1 MTKTPNNPFL
11 GDGGIH
17 HVALRVAD
25 LEKSLAF
32 YIDVL
37 GCVEKV
43 RWNESPKR
51 IVLLDLGNGS
61 YIELFENGQNKPKAD
76 DAFWHIALRVA
87 DADAAFK
94 RCRDAECESYVE
106 PKSLENLGGKGINVR
121 LAFVKGPD
129 GELIEFFQS
138 DGL

>member
-1 MTKTPNNPFL
+1 MQKSPNNKL
-11 GDGGIH
+11 IGDGGLH
-17 HVALRVAD
+17 HVALRVRD
-25 LEKSLAF
+25 FEKSIAF
-32 YIDVL
+32 YTNVL

-43 RWNESPKR
+43 RWNETPKR
-51 IVLLDLGNGS
+51 IVLLDTGNGS
-61 YIELFENGQNKPKAD
+61 YIELFESGQNSPKPD

-94 RCRDAECESYVE
+94 RCRDAGCESYVE
-106 PKSLENLGGKGINVR
+106 PKSLENLGGKGITVR
-121 LAFVKGPD
+121 LSFVKGPD